1 MHFEKIPHRM
11 TLTAFR
17 EIFPAGKITEQKKS
31 GGDEGI
37 PEELKLQ
44 FLANFTEVTSAGELL
59 YQLTFRNE
67 ILGLLQL
74 SLNGDFNEEGYTRL
88 AAVAQEII
96 ALAGMR
102 GLGAPGEQSPLLAW
116 KELIQSPLP
125 EAERSEDRFI
135 RVLAAKWKSDGCT
148 AELRYDWTWP
158 GQLSLEYKEAIS

>member
-11 TLTAFR
+11 TLAAFR
-17 EIFPAGKITEQKKS
+17 ENFPAGKITAPKKS
-31 GGDEGI
+31 GGDAGI
-37 PEELKLQ
+37 PEDLKQQ

-67 ILGLLQL
+67 ILALLQL
-74 SLNGDFNEEGYTRL
+74 SLNGDFNEEGYTSL

-96 ALAGMR
+96 ALAGKR
-102 GLGAPGEQSPLLAW
+102 GLGAPAGQSSLLAW
-116 KELIQSPLP
+116 KDLIQSPLP

-135 RVLAAKWKSDGCT
+135 RVLAAQWKNDSCT

-158 GQLSLEYKEAIS
+158 GQLSLEYKEAIQ